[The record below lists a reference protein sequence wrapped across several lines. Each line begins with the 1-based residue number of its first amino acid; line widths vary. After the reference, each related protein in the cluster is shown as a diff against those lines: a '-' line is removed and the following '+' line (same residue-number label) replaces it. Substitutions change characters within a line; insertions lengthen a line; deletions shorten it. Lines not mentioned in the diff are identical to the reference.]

1 MRVLD
6 NVNRLS
12 PAGTLVLGSVLI
24 ALIGATDYHTGYEYA
39 FSLFYL
45 VPITLITWRLGAV
58 WGHGSAALSA
68 LVWLAADIGSGHPHS
83 TLVVPIWNTAIRF
96 FVFAL
101 VVALLNALRAAL
113 SRETAL
119 ARFDALTGAVNAH
132 HFYEL
137 AQSEI
142 ERARR
147 YRRPFALAYIDLD
160 NFKAVND
167 AHGHAA
173 GDRVL
178 RDVVN
183 LIRGQIRRS
192 DVVARLGGDEFVV
205 LLPETGAGAAEQ
217 TLSKIR
223 ANLLHEMRERQ
234 LPVTFSIGIL
244 TCTEPPSST
253 DALVQQA
260 DALMYTVKAGTKD
273 AIRSALYAG

>member
-12 PAGTLVLGSVLI
+12 PTGTLAIGGALI
-24 ALIGATDYHTGYEYA
+24 AMIGITDFVTGYEYA

-45 VPITLITWRLGAV
+45 VPVALLTWRLGRAPGYV
-58 WGHGSAALSA
+58 SAIVSA
-68 LVWLAADIGSGHPHS
+68 LVWLAADLGSGHPHS
-83 TLVVPIWNTAIRF
+83 TVFVPIWNTVIRF

-101 VVALLNALRAAL
+101 VVALLRALHAAL

-119 ARFDALTGAVNAH
+119 ARVDGLTGAVNAH

-137 AQSEI
+137 AQNEI

-178 RDVVN
+178 RDVVT
-183 LIRGQIRRS
+183 LIREQVRRT
-192 DVVARLGGDEFVV
+192 DVIARLGGDEFVV
-205 LLPETGAGAAEQ
+205 LLPETGAAAAEQ
-217 TLSKIR
+217 ALAKIR
-223 ANLLHEMRERQ
+223 AQLLREMQARQ
-234 LPVTFSIGIL
+234 LGVTFSIGIL

-253 DALVQQA
+253 DALVRQA